1 MNKVAFKN
9 HIKHN
14 IYILTVSPK
23 FSAENFGLTVNMYM
37 LCLIWFLNATLF
49 IYVKNKLQTVI

>member
-1 MNKVAFKN
+1 
-9 HIKHN
+9 
-14 IYILTVSPK
+14 
-23 FSAENFGLTVNMYM
+23 MYM